1 MKLSEY
7 FEKATGYGVIS
18 TADSEGIV
26 DSAIYSKPHFI
37 DEENIAFV
45 MTDRLTH
52 KNLQSNPHAAYLF
65 IESGGGY
72 NGRRLFLTKVKESDE
87 DRVIDSFLRNK
98 EYRNVVKF
106 VVFFKIDKVLP
117 LIGDGDII

>member
-7 FEKATGYGVIS
+7 FEKAVGYGVIS
-18 TADSEGIV
+18 TADSEGRV

-52 KNLQSNPHAAYLF
+52 RNLQSNPHAAYLF

-98 EYRNVVKF
+98 EYRNVVKY

-117 LIGDGDII
+117 LIGDGEII